1 MYDGNATTLTSS
13 LQFGYGA
20 VSDSAGSAATVS
32 GGTESYDTF
41 DLLRAPFIIPGYLS
55 ITKQYTSLEQSG
67 QILAGSPIQ
76 VTITLKN
83 VSKQNMSNILLLE
96 KFADYLS
103 VSDMSYSLV
112 AGSKK
117 ETRNFLADSTQSN
130 AGIADLRDVT
140 LAPGS
145 SLTVTYKGTLRSFS
159 FGRFDVGYL
168 EDKDDPTSTSVITK
182 ENIRTI
188 NSSALALSSIPEKD
202 FYNHDVY
209 GDIRFNP
216 NETCG
221 GPVLLWRSHNEYDRT
236 YHKAILVREVTNP
249 DDSASKLSQDPTSAF
264 ESTPSSGSKN
274 STTSSTQGV
283 DIDAVMA
290 ESESTLE
297 TWQSDS
303 DADSI
308 PDKDDDDH
316 GDVFEVSTSGNTTK
330 ISVGL

>member
-1 MYDGNATTLTSS
+1 
-13 LQFGYGA
+13 
-20 VSDSAGSAATVS
+20 
-32 GGTESYDTF
+32 
-41 DLLRAPFIIPGYLS
+41 
-55 ITKQYTSLEQSG
+55 
-67 QILAGSPIQ
+67 
-76 VTITLKN
+76 
-83 VSKQNMSNILLLE
+83 MSNILLLE

-103 VSDMSYSLV
+103 VSDMKYVLVSGSRKEDRTFLFDSL
-112 AGSKK
+112 
-117 ETRNFLADSTQSN
+117 QSN
-130 AGIADLRDVT
+130 SGIADLRDLV
-140 LAPGS
+140 LAPGA
-145 SLTVTYKGTLRSFS
+145 SLTLTYTGTLRSFS

-168 EDKDDPTSTSVITK
+168 EDKDDPTSTALITK
-182 ENIRTI
+182 DNIRTI
-188 NSSALALSSIPEKD
+188 NTSALGLSSIPEKD

-221 GPVLLWRSHNEYDRT
+221 GPVLLWRSHNTYDRT

-249 DDSASKLSQDPTSAF
+249 DDSASSLSQDPASAL
-264 ESTPSSGSKN
+264 SADNQNSINSNTASSK
-274 STTSSTQGV
+274 GV
-283 DIDAVMA
+283 DIDKILA
-290 ESESTLE
+290 ESESALE